1 MDLIELIYNMY
12 NTKQYIYPDAGKIL
26 KSGNR
31 YGYKFGSNEN
41 VSELDIQIDDMI
53 IDGKY
58 IKYSNGLIKEIY
70 NPNESYDQIKA
81 RIIKRLFSND
91 DQIAII
97 LNKEDSEED
106 LLLYNK
112 MQEWR
117 AWAGVVAKK
126 IKNLK

>member
-1 MDLIELIYNMY
+1 MYKVKNKIYS
-12 NTKQYIYPDAGKIL
+12 DAGYIL
-26 KSGNR
+26 K
-31 YGYKFGSNEN
+31 YKNKIAYVLRDVDLKD
-41 VSELDIQIDDMI
+41 VSEMAINLEDMAIKNKFIIYSEGMLREYIDCELYEDWKSKI
-53 IDGKY
+53 INK
-58 IKYSNGLIKEIY
+58 
-70 NPNESYDQIKA
+70 Q
-81 RIIKRLFSND
+81 FSNN

-117 AWAGVVAKK
+117 DWAGVVAKK